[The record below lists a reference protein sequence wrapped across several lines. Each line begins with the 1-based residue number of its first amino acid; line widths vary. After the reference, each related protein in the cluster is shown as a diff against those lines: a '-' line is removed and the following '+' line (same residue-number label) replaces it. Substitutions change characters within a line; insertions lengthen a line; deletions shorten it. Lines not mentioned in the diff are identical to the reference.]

1 MCKFLSN
8 KKWVLLVFNGFF
20 LLSLETSEE
29 IIKLQDLFYRPKD
42 LSQSGQLE
50 TILKAVLKQNA
61 MAMDSSIVDDVCLSK
76 IRFEKKILNPL
87 VYSCQ
92 CSCTDVLTEI

>member
-1 MCKFLSN
+1 M
-8 KKWVLLVFNGFF
+8 
-20 LLSLETSEE
+20 ETSEE

-61 MAMDSSIVDDVCLSK
+61 MAMDSSIVDDV
-76 IRFEKKILNPL
+76 ILF
-87 VYSCQ
+87 
-92 CSCTDVLTEI
+92 